1 MPKIVTLSEA
11 ASIALHSM
19 ILIARSKSSM
29 NVDQISERIGSSRHH
44 IAKIMQRLA
53 KDGFVGSNRGPAGGF
68 YLLKDTHEISL
79 LAIYESVE
87 GKVVP
92 TVCPMEKQVCSFDKC
107 FLNNLTFDLTNQ
119 FIIYMQQHSLANY
132 L

>member
-1 MPKIVTLSEA
+1 MAKIVTLSEA

-19 ILIARSKSSM
+19 ILIARSKASV

-53 KDGFVGSNRGPAGGF
+53 KDGFVGSNRGPSGGF
-68 YLLKDTHEISL
+68 YLLKETHEINL

-92 TVCPMEKQVCSFDKC
+92 SVCPMEKQICSFDKC
-107 FLNNLTFDLTNQ
+107 FLNNLTYDLTKQ
-119 FIIYMQQHSLANY
+119 FMNYMQQHTLADY